1 MSFIIGIFMVI
12 LNYNFVDSVM
22 GSHYKFI
29 EEELLEYGYNF
40 IEYVLEIKLY
50 ELVIL
55 ISMMLFLLIITV
67 ITTDYK
73 LYKKVINENKA
84 SGKIIIKSIIE
95 SIVIGVLSLIS
106 QVQVFVILEETM
118 YESIIASLII
128 LSVTFLGPFLLVKLV
143 SYMTYRNFEKEYKKI
158 IDRENEIKDKEREEQ
173 IALEKERN
181 EKLKKLYSETEG
193 NIYNIINKLD
203 NKKAIIP
210 FGYENEVRYI
220 YDERLNLKS
229 SKSKEKWLNNDEK
242 IKYYK
247 ELFEDIN
254 SKLYGNYE
262 EYLKYLR
269 EKEKSISYALK
280 DFSHT
285 FGYLTE
291 LINTNENKMN
301 SFDKYIKAR
310 QSYIDSDYKGC
321 KVGIEG
327 ENRVNQEL
335 SLYNNIINLSNIRL
349 EVLDNNNTIQSIEN
363 DNILLTKNGIFV
375 LEIKNFGEIGNYDII
390 IEKDG
395 RWLRKNKY
403 NGETTV
409 IKNVTK
415 QNNRHIAF
423 LNKFINE
430 GINRSFDDYIEVEG
444 IVVIANEKMTI
455 ENYNNNQ
462 NIFRDSELYSYIKSQ
477 EVKFKIDEL
486 EKIRDLI
493 LSKNLPP
500 KRYPIFDYSGEIIE
514 NIKMLEAYLNDYENV
529 DNKLEIEYRN
539 YINKKSKI

>member
-403 NGETTV
+403 TGETTV

-444 IVVIANEKMTI
+444 IVVIANEKITI

-529 DNKLEIEYRN
+529 VNKLEIEYRN

>member
-262 EYLKYLR
+262 EYLNYLS

-444 IVVIANEKMTI
+444 IVVIANEKITI

-529 DNKLEIEYRN
+529 VNKLEIEYRN

>member
-1 MSFIIGIFMVI
+1 MVI

-444 IVVIANEKMTI
+444 IVVIANEKITI

-529 DNKLEIEYRN
+529 VNKLEIEYRN

>member
-285 FGYLTE
+285 FGCLTE

-444 IVVIANEKMTI
+444 IVVIANEKITI

-477 EVKFKIDEL
+477 EVKFKRDEL

-529 DNKLEIEYRN
+529 VNKLEIEYRN

>member
-415 QNNRHIAF
+415 QNNRHIEF

-444 IVVIANEKMTI
+444 IVVIANEKITI

-529 DNKLEIEYRN
+529 VNKLEIEYRN

>member
-349 EVLDNNNTIQSIEN
+349 EVLDNNNTIKSIEN

-444 IVVIANEKMTI
+444 IVVIANEKITI

-529 DNKLEIEYRN
+529 VNKLEIEYRN

>member
-444 IVVIANEKMTI
+444 IVVIANEKITI

-462 NIFRDSELYSYIKSQ
+462 NIFRDSELYSYIKPQ

-529 DNKLEIEYRN
+529 VNKLEIEYRN

>member
-262 EYLKYLR
+262 EY
-269 EKEKSISYALK
+269 
-280 DFSHT
+280 
-285 FGYLTE
+285 
-291 LINTNENKMN
+291 
-301 SFDKYIKAR
+301 
-310 QSYIDSDYKGC
+310 
-321 KVGIEG
+321 
-327 ENRVNQEL
+327 
-335 SLYNNIINLSNIRL
+335 
-349 EVLDNNNTIQSIEN
+349 
-363 DNILLTKNGIFV
+363 
-375 LEIKNFGEIGNYDII
+375 
-390 IEKDG
+390 
-395 RWLRKNKY
+395 
-403 NGETTV
+403 
-409 IKNVTK
+409 
-415 QNNRHIAF
+415 
-423 LNKFINE
+423 
-430 GINRSFDDYIEVEG
+430 
-444 IVVIANEKMTI
+444 
-455 ENYNNNQ
+455 
-462 NIFRDSELYSYIKSQ
+462 
-477 EVKFKIDEL
+477 
-486 EKIRDLI
+486 
-493 LSKNLPP
+493 
-500 KRYPIFDYSGEIIE
+500 
-514 NIKMLEAYLNDYENV
+514 
-529 DNKLEIEYRN
+529 
-539 YINKKSKI
+539 

>member
-181 EKLKKLYSETEG
+181 EK
-193 NIYNIINKLD
+193 
-203 NKKAIIP
+203 
-210 FGYENEVRYI
+210 
-220 YDERLNLKS
+220 
-229 SKSKEKWLNNDEK
+229 
-242 IKYYK
+242 
-247 ELFEDIN
+247 
-254 SKLYGNYE
+254 
-262 EYLKYLR
+262 
-269 EKEKSISYALK
+269 
-280 DFSHT
+280 
-285 FGYLTE
+285 
-291 LINTNENKMN
+291 
-301 SFDKYIKAR
+301 
-310 QSYIDSDYKGC
+310 
-321 KVGIEG
+321 
-327 ENRVNQEL
+327 
-335 SLYNNIINLSNIRL
+335 
-349 EVLDNNNTIQSIEN
+349 
-363 DNILLTKNGIFV
+363 
-375 LEIKNFGEIGNYDII
+375 
-390 IEKDG
+390 
-395 RWLRKNKY
+395 
-403 NGETTV
+403 
-409 IKNVTK
+409 
-415 QNNRHIAF
+415 
-423 LNKFINE
+423 
-430 GINRSFDDYIEVEG
+430 
-444 IVVIANEKMTI
+444 
-455 ENYNNNQ
+455 
-462 NIFRDSELYSYIKSQ
+462 
-477 EVKFKIDEL
+477 FK
-486 EKIRDLI
+486 
-493 LSKNLPP
+493 
-500 KRYPIFDYSGEIIE
+500 
-514 NIKMLEAYLNDYENV
+514 
-529 DNKLEIEYRN
+529 
-539 YINKKSKI
+539 

>member
-1 MSFIIGIFMVI
+1 MQ
-12 LNYNFVDSVM
+12 
-22 GSHYKFI
+22 K
-29 EEELLEYGYNF
+29 LL
-40 IEYVLEIKLY
+40 
-50 ELVIL
+50 
-55 ISMMLFLLIITV
+55 
-67 ITTDYK
+67 
-73 LYKKVINENKA
+73 
-84 SGKIIIKSIIE
+84 
-95 SIVIGVLSLIS
+95 
-106 QVQVFVILEETM
+106 
-118 YESIIASLII
+118 
-128 LSVTFLGPFLLVKLV
+128 
-143 SYMTYRNFEKEYKKI
+143 
-158 IDRENEIKDKEREEQ
+158 
-173 IALEKERN
+173 
-181 EKLKKLYSETEG
+181 
-193 NIYNIINKLD
+193 
-203 NKKAIIP
+203 
-210 FGYENEVRYI
+210 
-220 YDERLNLKS
+220 
-229 SKSKEKWLNNDEK
+229 
-242 IKYYK
+242 
-247 ELFEDIN
+247 
-254 SKLYGNYE
+254 
-262 EYLKYLR
+262 
-269 EKEKSISYALK
+269 
-280 DFSHT
+280 
-285 FGYLTE
+285 LTC
-291 LINTNENKMN
+291 
-301 SFDKYIKAR
+301 

-444 IVVIANEKMTI
+444 IVVIANEKITI

-529 DNKLEIEYRN
+529 VNKLEIEYRN